1 MLQPIE
7 LQIALQRQ
15 AELRFEKR
23 KLTLPFRCEVALQPV
38 QQPRLVVGMVDALVH
53 STVSNWPMYSFSAVR
68 PR

>member
-23 KLTLPFRCEVALQPV
+23 KLTLPFRRIEIRRAVDGHRASALRP
-38 QQPRLVVGMVDALVH
+38 
-53 STVSNWPMYSFSAVR
+53 SFA
-68 PR
+68 